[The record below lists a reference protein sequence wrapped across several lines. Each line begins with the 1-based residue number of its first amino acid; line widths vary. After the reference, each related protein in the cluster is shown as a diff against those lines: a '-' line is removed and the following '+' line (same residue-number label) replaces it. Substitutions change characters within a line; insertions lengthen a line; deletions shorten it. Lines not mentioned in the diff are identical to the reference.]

1 VSKHLRANAAKHRVA
16 DMKAQE
22 IVGCVFMSAIYR
34 DSYVELNIVKINLP
48 AIQPRDRIVYY

>member
-1 VSKHLRANAAKHRVA
+1 
-16 DMKAQE
+16 MKAQE
-22 IVGCVFMSAIYR
+22 IVSCVFMSAIYR